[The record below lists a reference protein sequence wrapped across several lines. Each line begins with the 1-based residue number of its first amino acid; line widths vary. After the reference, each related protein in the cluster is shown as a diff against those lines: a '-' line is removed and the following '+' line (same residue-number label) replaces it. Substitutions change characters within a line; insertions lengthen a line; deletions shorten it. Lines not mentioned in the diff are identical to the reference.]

1 MIKYINNNN
10 FVMKSVAGFIKKYWK
25 TFNDSLINP
34 PKPTLDKK
42 NFKGQNIPKKNIW
55 SRSRSNT

>member
-1 MIKYINNNN
+1 
-10 FVMKSVAGFIKKYWK
+10 MKSVAGFIKKYWK

-42 NFKGQNIPKKNIW
+42 NFKGQNIPKKILGQGPGATPEQALY
-55 SRSRSNT
+55 RTRIM